1 MYLFYYKNVFILL
14 IKYFSFSFYLTI
26 RKNSCLRV
34 RGKEFVR
41 KIFFDTIEKHGGH
54 VWHTSIYIILSLH
67 LLLFLLAPS
76 FYPCCLYNYTW
87 NIFIHAPMYR
97 PFPFFFNLK
106 HRINHELSFR
116 VVSEERYAS
125 RRNSPARVFRRLS
138 APETVAA
145 SILLPLPRPSLW
157 EDRLYFH
164 NNEIYLSLK
173 RRRPILTRYGPFRKW
188 VAPGLRLGCKKTKKE
203 EDAQTRT

>member
-1 MYLFYYKNVFILL
+1 MHYTRL
-14 IKYFSFSFYLTI
+14 IDIHYSFTT
-26 RKNSCLRV
+26 R
-34 RGKEFVR
+34 
-41 KIFFDTIEKHGGH
+41 
-54 VWHTSIYIILSLH
+54 LSP
-67 LLLFLLAPS
+67 FAQS
-76 FYPCCLYNYTW
+76 FYPLSSVHKTAHG
-87 NIFIHAPMYR
+87 IFSSALDDTPST
-97 PFPFFFNLK
+97 FFFFFLQPQE

-125 RRNSPARVFRRLS
+125 RRNSPARVFTVRPS
-138 APETVAA
+138 APETAA
-145 SILLPLPRPSLW
+145 TSILLPPRPLLW

-188 VAPGLRLGCKKTKKE
+188 VAPGLRLGCKKTKEE